1 MAILAFIVV
10 MLIPMNGL
18 SYPGQAAIALLVF
31 AIIMWA
37 TEAVHLAVTSLIIL
51 FIQPIIGVES
61 FNAAV
66 IGFANPIIFLMI
78 GGFIIAEAIR
88 KSGLATRLTYVMLN
102 KFGTSPDRSIFV
114 AVFSTGLL
122 SAWIENVV
130 AFAMLLPIIKSIIP
144 LMGVKDPEKGNSN
157 FAKAMILGASYGSLA
172 GGFGT
177 EIGTAPNLMAAAY
190 TGIPFATWMVF
201 GFPLAIIMMLVIW
214 KLLGRIYKPEVSGIV
229 GGMDTITSKIESLGS
244 MSKTEK
250 LTLVILL
257 FTIGL
262 WVTTSFTGLNSYSVA
277 LIGAVLFFIF
287 KVIDWH
293 DAQNGVDWG
302 LIIFFGGALSLG
314 AALLNTGAAAWLIN
328 DLLGLLGNNV
338 STLAITIVLM
348 IIAVS
353 ITQVMSNIALAAI
366 LIPLSVTLAAAQG
379 QPVGTYAVPV
389 AIACSLS
396 FALPMADPTV
406 AMAYGTGYV
415 KITEILKAG
424 LPLIV
429 IGIIIAIIVLTLARP
444 LLG

>member
-61 FNAAV
+61 FNDAV

-144 LMGVKDPEKGNSN
+144 LMGVKDPEKGKSN

-201 GFPLAIIMMLVIW
+201 GFPLAIIMMLIIW

-250 LTLVILL
+250 LTLIILL

-262 WVTTSFTGLNSYSVA
+262 WVTTSITGLNSYSVA

-424 LPLIV
+424 IPLIV
-429 IGIIIAIIVLTLARP
+429 IGIIIAIIVLTLAKP